1 MTKLWT
7 KCLLTACSALALV
20 MVAGATVTA
29 ATEAVPDDPPAAAL
43 TLESVVAEALESS
56 AELEAV
62 RAHVRAAEASIAPAG
77 ALPDPM
83 LSLSVSNVPVGGVR
97 LDETPMSGV
106 ELGLSQFVP
115 GGGKRRLRRQL
126 CELEVVAL
134 RARYQDRRNDLV
146 RHVRRA
152 YYDLQYLDAA
162 AVIAEQNKDLAQDL
176 LATAEARYATGGGL
190 QQDVFRAQ
198 VRLSRMIDSVV
209 ALRQRRAAAAVRLNR
224 LLYRPASQP
233 VPAPPPLTRTHFPP
247 ADRALGIRAVESNPR
262 LAEARTRVEQMQT
275 QARLAAEGIRPN
287 FTLGFKYRF
296 RQEVPMDPV
305 RGEDFWSASAAI
317 NLPWIRRS
325 QRVDQ
330 EVAGAQAQR
339 LAAASNLEA
348 LLNEITARTD
358 ELLVEIMRDNEQL
371 SLLETGLL
379 PQAEGALASSMAAY
393 ATGQV
398 SFLTLIDNQMNLYQ
412 LQLQR
417 LDLIADH
424 ERNLADLEYLV
435 GEPLAA
441 ESPAMEVSG
450 DAH

>member
-1 MTKLWT
+1 MTKLLT
-7 KCLLTACSALALV
+7 KCLLMACSALALAT
-20 MVAGATVTA
+20 VAGATLPA
-29 ATEAVPDDPPAAAL
+29 PTEAAPNDPPTAEL
-43 TLESVVAEALESS
+43 TLESVLAEALENS

-62 RAHVRAAEASIAPAG
+62 WAQIRAAEASTAPAG

-97 LDETPMSGV
+97 LDQTPMSGV
-106 ELGLSQFVP
+106 ELGLSQLVP
-115 GGGKRRLRRQL
+115 GGSKRSLRRQGR
-126 CELEVVAL
+126 ELEALAL

-146 RHVRRA
+146 RRVRRA

-162 AVIAEQNKDLAQDL
+162 VVIAEQNKQLAQDL

-198 VRLSRMIDSVV
+198 VRLSRMIDFVV

-233 VPAPPPLTRTHFPP
+233 VPAPPPLTRTYLPL
-247 ADRALGIRAVESNPR
+247 ADRALGIRALESNPR
-262 LAEARTRVEQMQT
+262 LAEARTRVEQMET
-275 QARLAAEGIRPN
+275 YARLAAEGIRPN

-330 EVAGAQAQR
+330 EVVGAQAQR
-339 LAAASNLEA
+339 LAAASSLEA
-348 LLNEITARTD
+348 LRNEITARTD
-358 ELLVEIMRDNEQL
+358 EVLVEIARDDEQL

-379 PQAEGALASSMAAY
+379 PQAEGALASSLAAY

-412 LQLQR
+412 LQLQW

-441 ESPAMEVSG
+441 ESPTMEVSG
-450 DAH
+450 NAH

>member
-7 KCLLTACSALALV
+7 KCLPAACSALALV
-20 MVAGATVTA
+20 MVAGAMVAA

-106 ELGLSQFVP
+106 ELGLSQLVP
-115 GGGKRRLRRQL
+115 GGSKRGLRRQL
-126 CELEVVAL
+126 RELEVVAL

-146 RHVRRA
+146 RRVRRV

-162 AVIAEQNKDLAQDL
+162 AVIAEQNRDLAQDL

-224 LLYRPASQP
+224 LLYRPASHP
-233 VPAPPPLTRTHFPP
+233 VPAPPPLTRTHLPP
-247 ADRALGIRAVESNPR
+247 ADRALGIRAVDSNPR
-262 LAEARTRVEQMQT
+262 LAEARTRVAQMQT
-275 QARLAAEGIRPN
+275 PARLAAEGIRPN

-325 QRVDQ
+325 ERVDQ

-348 LLNEITARTD
+348 LLNEITAETD
-358 ELLVEIMRDNEQL
+358 ELLVEIMRDDEQL